1 MLYEQLEASINKI
14 TLEKRVKSGTVVSY
28 GFSSF
33 LVPLGKNFIP
43 SNVKQINELYISN
56 LVLLLG
62 FLEPELELSPFN
74 NFNRQRINSADQLL
88 ELP

>member
-1 MLYEQLEASINKI
+1 MLYEQLEASFNKI
-14 TLEKRVKSGTVVSY
+14 TLEKRVKSGVVVSY

-33 LVPLGKNFIP
+33 LAPLRKNFIP

-62 FLEPELELSPFN
+62 FLESELELSPFN
-74 NFNRQRINSADQLL
+74 NFSRQRINSVD
-88 ELP
+88 